1 MVMDAHEYDTL
12 SEALNALRKVGYK
25 EDFVADNEN
34 LTVLRTRKKYQPED
48 LKIVRTFRFEG
59 MSNPSD
65 SSELFALISNDGI
78 KGTLVMAYG
87 AKHSQNTD
95 LILRIKKVE

>member
-1 MVMDAHEYDTL
+1 MDAHEYDTL
-12 SEALNALRKVGYK
+12 SEALNALKKVGYT
-25 EDFVADNEN
+25 EDFIAEEKN
-34 LTVLRTRKKYQPED
+34 LSILRNKKKYQPED
-48 LKIVRTFRFEG
+48 LKIVRSFRFEG

-65 SSELFALISNDGI
+65 SSELFAIIANDGV

-95 LILRIKKVE
+95 LILRINKVE

>member
-1 MVMDAHEYDTL
+1 MDAHEYDTL
-12 SEALNALRKVGYK
+12 SEALNALNKVGYT
-25 EDFVADNEN
+25 EDFIAEEKN
-34 LTVLRTRKKYQPED
+34 LYILRNKKKYQPED
-48 LKIVRTFRFEG
+48 LKIVRSFRFEG

-65 SSELFALISNDGI
+65 SSELFAIIANDGV

-95 LILRIKKVE
+95 LILRINKVE